1 MKRLTIAV
9 VAIAIISSPSLFANG
24 PMPADNNSSTSNS
37 NMSPGREQWTRRR
50 IKHLKHEMDEHRKA
64 DQTARNIDRILGGA
78 DENVG
83 RVMFPQGAS
92 SAARRRYM
100 INRYEFLALKAERGN
115 ASAKDIAEMRAL
127 RAALLP

>member
-1 MKRLTIAV
+1 MTRLIIALSALV
-9 VAIAIISSPSLFANG
+9 ISSSLPVFANG
-24 PMPADNNSSTSNS
+24 PMPADNSNSTSNS
-37 NMSPGREQWTRRR
+37 NMNPGRERWTRNR
-50 IKHLKHEMDEHRKA
+50 IKHLKHEMEEHRKA